1 MSKVVLISGGT
12 SGIGKE
18 IVIALLN
25 KGHKVATFSRT
36 QKRIGELKSALEGKF
51 GLSDFLI
58 MQGDVTS
65 TEDLQK
71 VTDLTVEKFGTLD
84 VVVNNAGLCYLS
96 ECDSFDS
103 EEVNKM
109 IQVNIVGAMNFV
121 KITVPHFKKKKG
133 GLYINISS
141 VSGLEAIATSEFY
154 SATKFGMK
162 GYFEGLRD
170 ELKVFGIKVGSI
182 YPGPTDTEIWNSPS
196 MEKYKKDNPDMTFLS
211 AVEVAKC
218 VESMI
223 DQAESSDIKDIEI
236 NPS

>member
-1 MSKVVLISGGT
+1 MNKVILISGGT

-18 IVIALLN
+18 IVITLLN

-36 QKRIGELKSALEGKF
+36 QKRIEELKSALENKF
-51 GLSDFLI
+51 DPANFLI

-65 TEDLQK
+65 TSDLRK
-71 VTDLTVEKFGTLD
+71 VTDSTIEKFGTLD
-84 VVVNNAGLCYLS
+84 VVINNAGVCFLF
-96 ECDSFDS
+96 ECDSFDL

-109 IQVNIVGAMNFV
+109 IQVNLVGVMNFV
-121 KITVPHFKKKKG
+121 KITVPHFKKKKS

-141 VSGLEAIATSEFY
+141 VSALEAIATGEFY
-154 SATKFGMK
+154 SATKFALK
-162 GYFEGLRD
+162 GYSEGLRE
-170 ELKVFGIKVGSI
+170 ELSDFGIKVGNI

-196 MEKYKKDNPDMTFLS
+196 MSKYKKDNPDMTFLT